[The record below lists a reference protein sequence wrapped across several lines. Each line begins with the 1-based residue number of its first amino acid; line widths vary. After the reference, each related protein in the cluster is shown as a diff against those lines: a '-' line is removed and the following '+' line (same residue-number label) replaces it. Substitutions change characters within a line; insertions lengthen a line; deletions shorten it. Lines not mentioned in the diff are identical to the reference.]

1 MMGTAMASGPDRSRI
16 AAEQAVVCPL
26 LEGMDLSGAKGVLV
40 LITATKNSLK
50 LKETQLA
57 MNTIRAFAS
66 TDAHVIFGTAYDES
80 LNEQMRVTVVGT
92 GLTGRSAT
100 NAPPVQAAAAATNA
114 PNASNAPT
122 AANKM
127 QQRADSLFHIPP
139 HIPAMDTAHTLPIAP
154 EPTNR
159 PAVWRP
165 TRNPATLPTSGRSDH
180 GAEDYEVPAYLR
192 KRVE

>member
-40 LITATKNSLK
+40 LITATKSSLK

-66 TDAHVIFGTAYDES
+66 PDAHVIFGTAYDES
-80 LNEQMRVTVVGT
+80 LGEQMRVTVVGT
-92 GLTGRSAT
+92 GLTGRTEPAKAAPEPVAKP
-100 NAPPVQAAAAATNA
+100 APPVRK
-114 PNASNAPT
+114 PDP
-122 AANKM
+122 
-127 QQRADSLFHIPP
+127 LFQHA
-139 HIPAMDTAHTLPIAP
+139 PAMETASIVQATI
-154 EPTNR
+154 PTTPVDPMSR

-165 TRNPATLPTSGRSDH
+165 TRNASVMPTSRNDH